1 MRIDDLKGRLPDE
14 LREAAKRNGIDELTP
29 PQELAV
35 GKGLL
40 GGKSMVIASPTASG
54 KTFVAEMAM
63 ITSVIWH
70 EKKAVYVAPMRAL
83 VNEKYSDF
91 KRDYP
96 FLKIAMSVGDLDS
109 LDLWLDK
116 YDIIFASTEK
126 LDSLIRHG
134 LPWLDSIGCV
144 VLDEIHMIDDY
155 GRGPTLE
162 ILTARL
168 RRECRNAQIIAL
180 SATIGN
186 AKEIGDWLGSEVVES
201 GYRPVPLRKGVT
213 LKNSIVYED
222 GEERMHCDGN
232 ELPEIKVAKDTFHR
246 SKQLIIFYSTKR
258 NTEAGAERMREI
270 TAALLSESEKKEL
283 EKVSETVL
291 HALGKPTAQCEKLA
305 RLVKDGIAFHHGGLV
320 NRQRNAVEEAFKSN
334 YIKALCSTTTLAMGV
349 NLPAHT
355 VLVRDTSRYEA
366 GEGSV
371 KMGVNEVTQIF
382 GRAGRP
388 RYDTEGRALIMAKN
402 EGELEDLMKRYI
414 TAKLQP
420 VVSKLGV
427 LPTLRTHILAFVA
440 SGFLSRLDSIV
451 GFLGETFY
459 GYEYG
464 STTELKSISRS
475 VLEELEEWKF
485 VEGTEHEVYRA
496 TKLGKRVSELYID
509 PLSAKWMVDALPEAR
524 NELGLLYTITNTLE
538 MRPYSRLTEE
548 AEAGFAEYWSRIGA
562 EAGYPESLSYD
573 DPERAFS
580 TALMLRDW
588 ANEATESEIVEKYAE
603 TPGSLFTKLNNAD
616 WLLYSCGEL
625 ARIIKAGSSSKILEL
640 RIRVKYGIK
649 KELLDLVRLEQVG
662 RVRARMMYE
671 RGIRKVADLREER
684 ARQIVDNLFGKE
696 IGKAILDQAVQ
707 D

>member
-1 MRIDDLKGRLPDE
+1 
-14 LREAAKRNGIDELTP
+14 
-29 PQELAV
+29 
-35 GKGLL
+35 
-40 GGKSMVIASPTASG
+40 
-54 KTFVAEMAM
+54 
-63 ITSVIWH
+63 
-70 EKKAVYVAPMRAL
+70 
-83 VNEKYSDF
+83 
-91 KRDYP
+91 
-96 FLKIAMSVGDLDS
+96 
-109 LDLWLDK
+109 
-116 YDIIFASTEK
+116 
-126 LDSLIRHG
+126 
-134 LPWLDSIGCV
+134 
-144 VLDEIHMIDDY
+144 
-155 GRGPTLE
+155 
-162 ILTARL
+162 
-168 RRECRNAQIIAL
+168 
-180 SATIGN
+180 
-186 AKEIGDWLGSEVVES
+186 
-201 GYRPVPLRKGVT
+201 
-213 LKNSIVYED
+213 
-222 GEERMHCDGN
+222 MHCDGN

-246 SKQLIIFYSTKR
+246 GKQLIIFYSTKR

-270 TAALLSESEKKEL
+270 TAALLSEGEKKEL
-283 EKVSETVL
+283 EAVSEAVL

-320 NRQRNAVEEAFKSN
+320 NRQRNAIEEAFKSN
-334 YIKALCSTTTLAMGV
+334 YLKALCSTTTLAMGV

-464 STTELKSISRS
+464 STSELKGISRS

-485 VEGTEHEVYRA
+485 VEEAEHGVYSA

-509 PLSAKWMVDALPEAR
+509 PLSAKWMVDALPEAK

-562 EAGYPESLSYD
+562 EAGYSESLSYD

-588 ANEATESEIVEKYAE
+588 ANEASESEIVEKYAE

-625 ARIIKAGSSSKILEL
+625 ARIIKAGSSSRILEL
-640 RIRVKYGIK
+640 RVRVKYGIR

-684 ARQIVDNLFGKE
+684 ARQIVENLFGKE
-696 IGKAILDQAVQ
+696 IGKVILDQAWQ
-707 D
+707 G